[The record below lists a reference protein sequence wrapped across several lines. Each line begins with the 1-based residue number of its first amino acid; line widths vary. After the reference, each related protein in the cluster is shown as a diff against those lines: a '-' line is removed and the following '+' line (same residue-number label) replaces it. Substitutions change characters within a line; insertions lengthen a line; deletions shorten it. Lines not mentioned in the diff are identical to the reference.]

1 MTEVSVFLMNKE
13 WSTLNYREKVMVN
26 KYDANF
32 SYHCR
37 LACFNPYRDLTKWQ
51 IWVAFFFLMLGGTS
65 TYTSPHPTLQRPI
78 AL

>member
-1 MTEVSVFLMNKE
+1 MSSMLFLASTISSIYKRRVMTEVSVFLMNKE

-51 IWVAFFFLMLGGTS
+51 I
-65 TYTSPHPTLQRPI
+65 
-78 AL
+78 